1 MATVHRFVG
10 DADAKA
16 TLRETKGI
24 GTEATRAKVLE
35 TLKERGLSGA

>member
-24 GTEATRAKVLE
+24 GTEATRARFSKP
-35 TLKERGLSGA
+35 